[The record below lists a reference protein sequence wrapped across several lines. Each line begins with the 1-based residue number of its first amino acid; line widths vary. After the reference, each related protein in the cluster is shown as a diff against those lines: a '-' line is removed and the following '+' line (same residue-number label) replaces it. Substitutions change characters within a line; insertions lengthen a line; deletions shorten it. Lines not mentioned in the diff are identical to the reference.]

1 MIFTWENLVKR
12 FLTVLF
18 CDGGSV
24 SFVIDPDPDLN
35 FFKADLGLT
44 FDADPNYKNKRICI
58 ESILENKTKIRIRN
72 NVPVILL
79 LLNCYY
85 FDQLVFDQ
93 NM

>member
-18 CDGGSV
+18 CDGGSA

-44 FDADPNYKNKRICI
+44 FDADPNYKNKDLYRVD
-58 ESILENKTKIRIRN
+58 S
-72 NVPVILL
+72 
-79 LLNCYY
+79 
-85 FDQLVFDQ
+85 
-93 NM
+93 